1 MRGRALPRF
10 PIESLLGQIEGRRI
24 FPRAGGI
31 VAAEGALD
39 HHEIADSA
47 LRDEFFGLCA
57 EDGTDALRTDL
68 DDAAGGFA
76 GFDHFEAVRR
86 GVGHGLFAVD
96 VFAGMDGI
104 DDDLL
109 VPMVGN
115 GGDEAIDFL
124 VLEKVLVAARNGKI
138 GIAND
143 FAG

>member
-1 MRGRALPRF
+1 MRGWALPRF

-86 GVGHGLFAVD
+86 GVGHGPFAVD
-96 VFAGMDGI
+96 VVAGSYGF

-109 VPMVGN
+109 VPMVAN
-115 GGDEAIDFL
+115 GG
-124 VLEKVLVAARNGKI
+124 
-138 GIAND
+138 
-143 FAG
+143 

>member
-1 MRGRALPRF
+1 MRS
-10 PIESLLGQIEGRRI
+10 PI
-24 FPRAGGI
+24 
-31 VAAEGALD
+31 
-39 HHEIADSA
+39 SA
-47 LRDEFFGLCA
+47 LRDSSFAFA
-57 EDGTDALRTDL
+57 QRTELTRCEPDL

-115 GGDEAIDFL
+115 G
-124 VLEKVLVAARNGKI
+124 RR
-138 GIAND
+138 
-143 FAG
+143 